1 VKRTNIILDKNLHS
15 QAKAIA
21 AIKGI
26 SLNDYL
32 SQAIEKHIEEK
43 KKLFEVLR

>member
-1 VKRTNIILDKNLHS
+1 MKRTNIVLEKNIHA

-32 SQAIEKHIEEK
+32 SQAIEKYAEEK